1 MKTIPKTIHFA
12 HRTVGLLTALVAVVG
27 LTTTAPAHEAPCPLC
42 GQNITQDTKEQDN
55 EVVLKSGR
63 KRIEYK
69 CVYCA
74 LSEAHSDYKGD
85 VTILAP
91 SEKKGEPVK
100 IERKDGKWAVL
111 PETAYFVSS
120 EKMKHKVCQEQAR
133 AFTTKSS
140 AETYAKKHGVK
151 VLTLAQMVESAKSDG
166 GKK

>member
-1 MKTIPKTIHFA
+1 MKTILKTIHSVSRA
-12 HRTVGLLTALVAVVG
+12 VGILTALITVIG
-27 LTTTAPAHEAPCPLC
+27 LTTTALAHEAPCPLC
-42 GQNITQDTKEQDN
+42 GQTITQDTKDQDN

-74 LSEAHSDYKGD
+74 LAEAHSDFKGD
-85 VTILAP
+85 LTILAP
-91 SEKKGEPVK
+91 SEKKGEPIKV
-100 IERKDGKWAVL
+100 ERKDGKWRAL

-140 AETYAKKHGVK
+140 AEAYAKKSGAK
-151 VLTLAQMVESAKSDG
+151 VLTLAQMLDAAK
-166 GKK
+166 